1 LKETIG
7 VVQQSAPIKRIVT
20 APAKP
25 EFKMG
30 SERGRSIPLSLPRR
44 WIGDMLH
51 FAMKVPLVA
60 AERTLRIRTLV
71 EARRATPFA
80 PSWYATMFKAFAMV
94 SERIP
99 ELRRAYMPFPWP
111 HFYEHPFSVGS
122 VVITREYE
130 GEPATFLCPVLH
142 PERLPLTKLHDK
154 LQSLQNDPV
163 EKHGS
168 MRRLI
173 RTSKLPRPIRR
184 LFWATGLYLS
194 GSLRAGNF
202 GTFSINTNAKGRG
215 IRTLQFVT
223 PLTSV
228 FYFGLPSNEGS
239 MDTQLAFDHRVFD
252 GATAYRIGSEL
263 ESVLNRDLAAET
275 RVSGRPHGQA
285 DQAAA

>member
-1 LKETIG
+1 
-7 VVQQSAPIKRIVT
+7 
-20 APAKP
+20 
-25 EFKMG
+25 MG

-44 WIGDMLH
+44 WISDMLH
-51 FAMKVPLVA
+51 FAMKVPVVA

-80 PSWYATMFKAFAMV
+80 PSWYATMLKAFAMV

-99 ELRRAYMPFPWP
+99 ELRRAYMPYPWP

-122 VVITREYE
+122 VVINREYE

-173 RTSKLPRPIRR
+173 RTSKFPRQIRR
-184 LFWATGLYLS
+184 LLWAMGLYLS
-194 GSLRAGNF
+194 GGLRAGNF

-223 PLTSV
+223 PITSV
-228 FYFGLPSNEGS
+228 FYFGLPSSEGN

-252 GATAYRIGSEL
+252 GVTAYRIGTEL
-263 ESVLNRDLAAET
+263 ESVLNKELSTET
-275 RVSGRPHGQA
+275 RLSGRPHGQA
-285 DQAAA
+285 GRAAA